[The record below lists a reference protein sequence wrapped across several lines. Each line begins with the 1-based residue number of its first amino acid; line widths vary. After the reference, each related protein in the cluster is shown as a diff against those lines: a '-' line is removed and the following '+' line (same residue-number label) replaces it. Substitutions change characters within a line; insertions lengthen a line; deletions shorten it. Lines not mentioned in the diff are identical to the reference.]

1 MNAPVEPRTSA
12 LSSKEVSHVRSI
24 EKSLVKRVVVTLALL
39 AALLLRCGTVEAQFM
54 AQLICDDGDG
64 VVKAFFGLGES
75 GVIPVSAA
83 VANAIKAA
91 IGVRFT
97 ELPITPETVHRA
109 LAESS
114 SPRPN
119 SMTAT

>member
-1 MNAPVEPRTSA
+1 MERRTFLGVIA
-12 LSSKEVSHVRSI
+12 GG
-24 EKSLVKRVVVTLALL
+24 LL
-39 AALLLRCGTVEAQFM
+39 AAPLAAG
-54 AQLICDDGDG
+54 AQL
-64 VVKAFFGLGES
+64 V
-75 GVIPVSAA
+75 
-83 VANAIKAA
+83 NAIKAA
-91 IGVRFT
+91 IGVRST

>member
-1 MNAPVEPRTSA
+1 MMDRRNFLAA
-12 LSSKEVSHVRSI
+12 L
-24 EKSLVKRVVVTLALL
+24 AGGLL
-39 AALLLRCGTVEAQFM
+39 AAPLAAEAQ
-54 AQLICDDGDG
+54 L
-64 VVKAFFGLGES
+64 V
-75 GVIPVSAA
+75 
-83 VANAIKAA
+83 NAIKAA